1 MIKTFRLALAAS
13 ALALGVAA
21 PASADIFYV
30 IDDFVS
36 APPNPFSSTLNT
48 QGQSAQDGPEN
59 YTINGLTYNRK
70 VLFQNIAD
78 NNAFAGAQLAIGSGE
93 LKILN
98 GGGVRSRLTLS
109 YNIASLDALISDTS
123 AVELGITFSNG
134 INTTNGPTTIDAYI
148 GDGVSLGTSLGQMI
162 LSQRIDATT
171 PELWSNMQLLGSQ
184 ISNVNYMLT
193 FIINGPADYDLTI
206 DQIQVQVP
214 EPAMIG
220 LFGLGAIG
228 LGLARRRKR

>member
-1 MIKTFRLALAAS
+1 MIKTLRLAAATS
-13 ALALGVAA
+13 VMALGLASS
-21 PASADIFYV
+21 ASADVFYV
-30 IDDFVS
+30 IDDFLS
-36 APPNPFSSTLNT
+36 APPNPFSATLNT

-59 YTINGLTYNRK
+59 YTIGGLTYNRK

-78 NNAFAGAQLAIGSGE
+78 NNAFAGAQLAIGNGE

-109 YNIASLDALISDTS
+109 YNIASLDALIPNTS
-123 AVELGITFSNG
+123 LVELGITFSNG
-134 INTTNGPTTIDAYI
+134 INTANGPTTIDAYI
-148 GDGVSLGTSLGQMI
+148 GDGVTLGTSLGQMI
-162 LSQRIDATT
+162 LSQRVDATT

-184 ISNVNYMLT
+184 ISGTNYMLS

-206 DQIQVQVP
+206 DQIQAQVP
-214 EPAMIG
+214 EPAMLG